1 MENERK
7 VEVKGRS
14 GKKIAMIAV
23 CVMAVLVLG
32 VAGVVGF
39 YLNSMLSSIN
49 HVEVAAPVYT
59 EAAEETVA
67 AEAQLAAAETQAP
80 AEEEPAYAD
89 KNATNY
95 LVVCKPVKDGN
106 VKKTDTMILCSLNT
120 NEKTLAMTALRA
132 DAVVEAPAYKNYA
145 GGEATLDTIYG
156 MGATYGSGTAGSMEY
171 INKTLY
177 ENFGIEVDYNLELDM
192 RVFAKVVSR
201 LGSVKIELTEEEAA
215 YLSEATKKDIKA
227 GTQDMGSALTQEY
240 VDMWSDEN
248 AEGVSSASGQRKLV
262 EAILKEVRSEY
273 VADLQSIVFDCLPMI
288 TTSMSQD
295 KLEDTLW
302 MLLPML
308 RNLSIENGGTFPAA

>member
-7 VEVKGRS
+7 VGVKARS
-14 GKKIAMIAV
+14 GKKAAMIAI
-23 CVMAVLVLG
+23 CVIAVLVLG
-32 VAGVVGF
+32 VAGFIGF
-39 YLNSMLSSIN
+39 YLNNMLSSIN
-49 HVEVAAPVYT
+49 HVEVAVPVYT
-59 EAAEETVA
+59 EAAEETQA
-67 AEAQLAAAETQAP
+67 ADTELAAAEETTAP
-80 AEEEPAYAD
+80 TEAPAYAD

-95 LVVCKPVKDGN
+95 LVVCKPEKNGD
-106 VKKTDTMILCSLNT
+106 VKKTETMILCSLNT

-132 DAVVEAPAYKNYA
+132 DAAVKAPAYKNYA
-145 GGEATLDTIYG
+145 GGDATLDTVYG

-192 RVFAKVVSR
+192 RVFAKVVNR

-215 YLSEATKKDIKA
+215 YLSEVTKKDIKA
-227 GTQDMGSALTQEY
+227 GTQDMSGTLAQEY
-240 VDMWSDEN
+240 VDMWSDET
-248 AEGVSSASGQRKLV
+248 AEGISSASGQRKLV